1 VIKHTFF
8 RLIFSKFLMCERD
21 FFLNYLFGKE
31 LFLKKIISLIIPLL
45 LIGSFSSAQS
55 LYPYTVNSAGNQVA
69 INKYSIEWSVGES
82 AAINIMDNNDRYV
95 VTNGLLQFNVEN
107 QTAFNLVP
115 SFLLNEIRVHPNPVQ
130 DQLDINII
138 HAVKGNH
145 QIELLDGKGNKLKEV
160 QIRYNGMGA
169 IESWDISGLTSGQ
182 YFLNVRQTDPVTG
195 MLIKKGAFQIVKI
208 K

>member
-1 VIKHTFF
+1 MEI
-8 RLIFSKFLMCERD
+8 
-21 FFLNYLFGKE
+21 
-31 LFLKKIISLIIPLL
+31 LFLFNQKCRLTIVAL
-45 LIGSFSSAQS
+45 FFAMACSSQITA
-55 LYPYTVNSAGNQVA
+55 PYIVNIAGNQVTKG
-69 INKYSIEWSVGES
+69 NYSIEWSIGES

-115 SFLLNEIRVHPNPVQ
+115 SFLPNEIRVHPNPVQ

-195 MLIKKGAFQIVKI
+195 KLIKKGAFQIVKI